1 MEKRGISIIG
11 MILRLA
17 VLMGL
22 TFAAANARASEVEP
36 WKERRNAIIVDAYEL
51 NSIDWEAMLK
61 DKRIAGFIAK
71 ASDGL
76 PESYTCT
83 GDHGGDTVC
92 PLQDDV
98 AQICGQPRTLS
109 DAPDARALAWSALG
123 RLSSGKAWQPPSI
136 RRTTSSTMPIRAT
149 TS

>member
-22 TFAAANARASEVEP
+22 TFARRTHARAEVEP
-36 WKERRNAIIVDAYEL
+36 WKERRNASIVDAYEL

-76 PESYTCT
+76 RKATPVPVTT
-83 GDHGGDTVC
+83 AAIRLRT
-92 PLQDDV
+92 
-98 AQICGQPRTLS
+98 ARRCGRKYAVSRELYQTP
-109 DAPDARALAWSALG
+109 G
-123 RLSSGKAWQPPSI
+123 
-136 RRTTSSTMPIRAT
+136 
-149 TS
+149 